1 MLSVAKHLGSSGFV
15 ILSVVEESPS
25 LILKGGEN
33 MNVASVQI
41 QQQNTS
47 DGNKT
52 NKAKG
57 DEFTQIFNSTVSKV
71 GSIEAKEKEDETEKE
86 SEILNLLGL
95 MNMPM
100 VEKIE
105 MLNLEDIEIDA
116 IDTIST
122 DKSLTVGDEQQ
133 INIPVE
139 LGESVNFNAV
149 EDEVLP
155 SKINNESFTAL
166 EDTDILSDV
175 KAEDNPLEK
184 EIIADLPKRDNEK
197 PELLNNKFENLEY
210 VKQKH
215 LNKDAISKVDEY
227 SLEFKDKDEGLE
239 QKTIKLDSKDVKVN
253 DLSLTNN
260 QIKDVTGSNTEFKV
274 EAPKLE
280 VANDNIQRVQDAIV
294 QLMETTTDR
303 DTSVVK
309 VKLYPEEL
317 GTVDVTLKMTD
328 GKLTAKILVD
338 NDHVKG
344 LFSSKVNELNESLVK
359 QNIHIEKI
367 NIDIDSSANT
377 NLDFNFNNNG
387 GFNHYKRNY
396 SRKNYFNGFEN
407 NTIVSK
413 IQDSGAKGLGEI
425 SILA

>member
-1 MLSVAKHLGSSGFV
+1 
-15 ILSVVEESPS
+15 
-25 LILKGGEN
+25 

-47 DGNKT
+47 DGKKT
-52 NKAKG
+52 NEVKG
-57 DEFTQIFNSTVSKV
+57 DEFTQIFNNTMSKV
-71 GSIEAKEKEDETEKE
+71 GNIESKEKEDETEEKL
-86 SEILNLLGL
+86 EILNLLGL

-100 VEKIE
+100 IGKVE
-105 MLNLEDIEIDA
+105 MLGLENTEIGS
-116 IDTIST
+116 IDTISA
-122 DKSLTVGDEQQ
+122 DKPLATVEQQ

-139 LGESVNFNAV
+139 LEESVNLGTV
-149 EDEVLP
+149 EAEVLP
-155 SKINNESFTAL
+155 SEIENESFTAL
-166 EDTDILSDV
+166 ESTTEENTTDNLADRKV
-175 KAEDNPLEK
+175 EDNPEEK
-184 EIIADLPKRDNEK
+184 EIIADFPKKDNEK
-197 PELLNNKFENLEY
+197 HELLNNKFENLEH
-210 VKQKH
+210 VKKEY
-215 LNKDAISKVDEY
+215 LNKDKDATSKLDEY
-227 SLEFKDKDEGLE
+227 SLEFKNKEEEGLKE
-239 QKTIKLDSKDVKVN
+239 RAIKLESKDINRVN
-253 DLSLTNN
+253 DFNLTNS
-260 QIKDVTGSNTEFKV
+260 QVKDVTSSTAGFKV

>member
-1 MLSVAKHLGSSGFV
+1 
-15 ILSVVEESPS
+15 
-25 LILKGGEN
+25 

-184 EIIADLPKRDNEK
+184 EIIADLPKKDNEK
-197 PELLNNKFENLEY
+197 PELLNNKFENLC
-210 VKQKH
+210 KTK
-215 LNKDAISKVDEY
+215 ASK
-227 SLEFKDKDEGLE
+227 
-239 QKTIKLDSKDVKVN
+239 
-253 DLSLTNN
+253 
-260 QIKDVTGSNTEFKV
+260 
-274 EAPKLE
+274 
-280 VANDNIQRVQDAIV
+280 
-294 QLMETTTDR
+294 
-303 DTSVVK
+303 
-309 VKLYPEEL
+309 
-317 GTVDVTLKMTD
+317 
-328 GKLTAKILVD
+328 
-338 NDHVKG
+338 
-344 LFSSKVNELNESLVK
+344 
-359 QNIHIEKI
+359 
-367 NIDIDSSANT
+367 
-377 NLDFNFNNNG
+377 
-387 GFNHYKRNY
+387 
-396 SRKNYFNGFEN
+396 
-407 NTIVSK
+407 
-413 IQDSGAKGLGEI
+413 
-425 SILA
+425 